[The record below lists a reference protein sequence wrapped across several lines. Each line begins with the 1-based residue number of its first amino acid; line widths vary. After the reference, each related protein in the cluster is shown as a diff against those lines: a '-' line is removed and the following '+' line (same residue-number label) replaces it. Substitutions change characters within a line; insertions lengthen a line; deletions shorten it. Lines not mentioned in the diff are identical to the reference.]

1 MQTNLEPTDEYI
13 RAAIDRMEPQVN
25 RRLRVRRTKTI
36 VVSAATVLVAGGN
49 RPHRGLKRAG
59 WISGTTIVVAGIAA
73 ALVLSNVVGVA
84 GWRGGAEPAAAA
96 ALSDAA
102 AATIKTSDPVVGP
115 GQYLK
120 VSTQA
125 VYSVD
130 GDDGTGHGAAYLAT
144 QDGQMYVPAD
154 HNDDWV
160 WVRDPS
166 TVAQTFGPASKRAA
180 AADNTSTKPEIIR
193 AAKGAWYNGKPTAE
207 GFDSLPRDP
216 QQLLNYI
223 YRVTAGAGVSRD
235 GEALVYIADTL
246 RTGVVPADLRAAL
259 YKAVAG
265 IPGVTITD
273 KAATLDGRTGIAFGR
288 DEGNGVRQEI
298 IIDPGTG
305 LLIGEREVLLR
316 NGILPGVPA
325 GESMGWTAVTTT
337 VVDSAP
343 AGGSICGPG
352 SHPIGGAG
360 SAQCKDN

>member
-1 MQTNLEPTDEYI
+1 VDELTLLRTVHENI
-13 RAAIDRMEPQVN
+13 ADPSPEVLDRGRRA
-25 RRLRVRRTKTI
+25 
-36 VVSAATVLVAGGN
+36 LVEHIGSKRAKK

-59 WISGTTIVVAGIAA
+59 WISASTIVVAAVAA
-73 ALVLSNVVGVA
+73 ALVLTNVVGLA

-96 ALSDAA
+96 ALADAA

-120 VSTQA
+120 VTTEA

-130 GDDGTGHGAAYLAT
+130 GDDGTGQGAAYLVT
-144 QDGQMYVPAD
+144 QDGQMYVPANHD
-154 HNDDWV
+154 ADWV

-166 TVAQTFGPASKRAA
+166 TVAKTFGPASQRAA
-180 AADNTSTKPEIIR
+180 AAVNTESTTPEIIR
-193 AAKGAWYNGKPTAE
+193 AAQGAWYNGKPTE
-207 GFDSLPRDP
+207 WDFNDLPRDP

-223 YRVTAGAGVSRD
+223 YRVTAGQGVSSD
-235 GEALVYIADTL
+235 GEALVFIADTL

-259 YKAVAG
+259 YKAAAG

-273 KAATLDGRTGIAFGR
+273 KAATLDGHTGIAFGR

-298 IIDPGTG
+298 IIDPATG
-305 LLIGEREVLLR
+305 LLIGERQVLLR
-316 NGILPGVPA
+316 GGVLPGVPA

-343 AGGSICGPG
+343 SGGSICGTG
-352 SHPIGGAG
+352 SKPTGGAG
-360 SAQCKDN
+360 SGQCEG

>member
-1 MQTNLEPTDEYI
+1 MDELTLLRTVHEDSADPTPEMLDQRRRALIEHI
-13 RAAIDRMEPQVN
+13 GSRRPRNQSHRALKRTGLIGGSTIAAAAIV
-25 RRLRVRRTKTI
+25 
-36 VVSAATVLVAGGN
+36 
-49 RPHRGLKRAG
+49 
-59 WISGTTIVVAGIAA
+59 A
-73 ALVLSNVVGVA
+73 ALVLTNVVGLA
-84 GWRGGAEPAAAA
+84 GWRGGAEPAAAE
-96 ALSDAA
+96 ALGDAA

-144 QDGQMYVPAD
+144 QNGQIYVPAD
-154 HNDDWV
+154 HSNDWV

-166 TVAQTFGPASKRAA
+166 NVVRTFGPASERAA
-180 AADNTSTKPEIIR
+180 AADEGASNTPEVIR
-193 AAKGAWYNGKPTAE
+193 AAKGAWYNGKPTE
-207 GFDSLPRDP
+207 WDFGNLPRDP

-223 YRVTAGAGVSRD
+223 YRVTAGTGVSAD
-235 GEALVYIADTL
+235 GEALVFIADTL

-259 YKAVAG
+259 YKAAAG

-273 KAATLDGRTGIAFGR
+273 RTATLDGHTGIAFGR
-288 DEGNGVRQEI
+288 DEGNGLRQEI
-298 IIDPGTG
+298 IIEPSTG

-316 NGILPGVPA
+316 DGVLPGVPA
-325 GESMGWTAVTTT
+325 GESMGWTAVTTS

-343 AGGSICGPG
+343 AGGSLCGTG

-360 SAQCKDN
+360 SGQCKEN

>member
-1 MQTNLEPTDEYI
+1 MDELTLLRTVHEDI
-13 RAAIDRMEPQVN
+13 ADPSPEVLDRGRRALVEHIGSRPQ
-25 RRLRVRRTKTI
+25 KK
-36 VVSAATVLVAGGN
+36 

-59 WISGTTIVVAGIAA
+59 WISGSTIVVAGIVA
-73 ALVLSNVVGVA
+73 ALVLTNVVGLA

-96 ALSDAA
+96 ALGDAA

-125 VYSVD
+125 VYSVE
-130 GDDGTGHGAAYLAT
+130 GDDGTGQDAAYLAT
-144 QDGQMYVPAD
+144 QNGQVYVPAD
-154 HNDDWV
+154 HNEDWV

-166 TVAQTFGPASKRAA
+166 TVAQTFGPASERAA
-180 AADNTSTKPEIIR
+180 AADTTGTSTRPEVIR
-193 AAKGAWYNGKPTAE
+193 AAKGAWYNGKPTE
-207 GFDSLPRDP
+207 WGFESLPRDP

-223 YRVTAGAGVSRD
+223 YRVTAGAGVSPD
-235 GEALVYIADTL
+235 GEALVFIADTL

-259 YKAVAG
+259 YKAAAG

-273 KAATLDGRTGIAFGR
+273 HTATLDGRTGIAFGR

-298 IIDPGTG
+298 IIDPTTG

-316 NGILPGVPA
+316 AGVLPGVPA
-325 GESMGWTAVTTT
+325 GASMGWTAVTTT

-343 AGGSICGPG
+343 PGGSICGPG
-352 SHPIGGAG
+352 SQPTGGAG
-360 SAQCKDN
+360 SGECAG